1 MLFRSK
7 DIFESVRAYGDMNS
21 WMDLMIKI
29 RNSGRYEPQLYMAGS
44 FASVLLKPLNV
55 LPFILNLWGE
65 TGKGKTVALMVA
77 TSIWANPGES
87 KYITDPSSTP
97 VSLEI
102 RNDILNNLPM
112 VIDDLS
118 KTKDKYGEGFTDI
131 IYMLCGGKGKD
142 RSNVN
147 LGLNKS
153 HTWQNVCLTNI
164 ERPLASDTMRG
175 GAINRILDFEMAD
188 GSIFKNGNKVVEL
201 IKRNYG
207 LYFVVRCQMY
217 IQMSN
222 YDGSKNPEK
231 EYNLCIVLLPN
242 LD

>member
-1 MLFRSK
+1 
-7 DIFESVRAYGDMNS
+7 
-21 WMDLMIKI
+21 
-29 RNSGRYEPQLYMAGS
+29 
-44 FASVLLKPLNV
+44 
-55 LPFILNLWGE
+55 
-65 TGKGKTVALMVA
+65 
-77 TSIWANPGES
+77 
-87 KYITDPSSTP
+87 
-97 VSLEI
+97 
-102 RNDILNNLPM
+102 M

-207 LYFVVRCQMY
+207 FAGKMFIDAINEIGFDSIREMQEEYLAKINKIAEKQG
-217 IQMSN
+217 I
-222 YDGSKNPEK
+222 EK
-231 EYNLCIVLLPN
+231 EEKQSIPLSVMLTADKIATDYIFKDGKY
-242 LD
+242 LDIEFCTESLKNKGDVSENDRAYEFLMSEISINIRSEERRVGKEC